1 MIKTFKDEQFYT
13 GLSTDK
19 HILSIM
25 NHLLKI
31 GNRIDS
37 VKKNFVA
44 TESDS
49 CDSLP
54 KVTNSILL
62 FIV

>member
-1 MIKTFKDEQFYT
+1 LF
-13 GLSTDK
+13 
-19 HILSIM
+19 
-25 NHLLKI
+25 KI

>member
-1 MIKTFKDEQFYT
+1 LM
-13 GLSTDK
+13 
-19 HILSIM
+19 
-25 NHLLKI
+25 KI

-54 KVTNSILL
+54 KKWQTKV
-62 FIV
+62 